1 MLRSH
6 IIAQTRVQGVHA
18 MSISRSFRC
27 SELADMAPDQRQHI
41 HMLRNDITSA
51 TELFKLL
58 GYDGPPELFSM
69 YSCICLAK
77 GSEKWDATW
86 VSERVDRLIKFR
98 EGMVARDGM
107 EPHPLV
113 LLQEFWDKH
122 GDN

>member
-1 MLRSH
+1 M
-6 IIAQTRVQGVHA
+6 
-18 MSISRSFRC
+18 
-27 SELADMAPDQRQHI
+27 MAPPSC
-41 HMLRNDITSA
+41 SA
-51 TELFKLL
+51 CT
-58 GYDGPPELFSM
+58 
-69 YSCICLAK
+69 LASFLEK

-122 GDN
+122 GDD